1 VHLVAAASCRH
12 GTEVTVE
19 VGATA
24 ADRIGG
30 RWNVTPEPRGAVIGP
45 AEGRRVPVGP
55 NWLTVKVGPESGGRR
70 VGLFE
75 SQMPPGGGFPFAHLH
90 EAYEEIF
97 YVLEGVVEYRVGDEW
112 IAATAGSTVFVPP
125 GVVHAFRNSSPRAAR
140 HLVVHAPVEALA
152 MVEEIG
158 RTAPEGFAAVLDR
171 YGSRLVEGTGGANP
185 PFPPPGADH

>member
-1 VHLVAAASCRH
+1 M
-12 GTEVTVE
+12 
-19 VGATA
+19 
-24 ADRIGG
+24 
-30 RWNVTPEPRGAVIGP
+30 
-45 AEGRRVPVGP
+45 
-55 NWLTVKVGPESGGRR
+55 
-70 VGLFE
+70 GLFE

-125 GVVHAFRNSSPRAAR
+125 GVAHAFRNSSSRAAR

-158 RTAPEGFAAVLDR
+158 RTPPEGFAAVLSR
-171 YGSRLVEGTGGANP
+171 YRSRLVESIDGANT
-185 PFPPPGADH
+185 PFRSPGPDH